1 MKLKGFKIMN
11 IAIIGCG
18 RISKKHIEAIKKNNL
33 NLVAVCDIDIEK
45 AKKIGIPYYKDYK
58 EMLKKEKIDIVSILT
73 PSGMHYQNALEIME
87 YKKHLII
94 EKPMT
99 LQYFEADFLVKKAK
113 DVGIKLFTV
122 KQNRF
127 NLPIK
132 KVKENIEANK
142 LGEIFL
148 ATTRVRWA
156 RRQAYY
162 DMANWRGTWK
172 FDGGVI
178 SNQAIHHL
186 DLLLYLVGDIESVY
200 AKSINAF
207 AKIEAEDTAV
217 ATIKFKN
224 GALGTFEA
232 TTATRPKDIEGSIS
246 LLGDKGMVEIGGFAA
261 NKILKWEIDENIDIE
276 KYTQNPENIYGFG
289 HIEFYKNIVE
299 SIKQNKKGVCEMEE
313 GIKSIKVMNAMYES
327 IERNEEIFIDDLEL
341 KKAKIGK

>member
-45 AKKIGIPYYKDYK
+45 AKKIGVSYYKDYK

-156 RRQAYY
+156 RTQAYY

>member
-1 MKLKGFKIMN
+1 MYN
-11 IAIIGCG
+11 IALIGCG

-33 NLVAVCDIDIEK
+33 NLVAVSDINLEK
-45 AKKIGIPYYKDYK
+45 AKEIGVPYYKDYK

-73 PSGMHYQNALEIME
+73 PSGIHYQNALEIME

-99 LQYFEADFLVKKAK
+99 LQYFEADCLVKKAK

-289 HIEFYKNIVE
+289 HIEFYKNVVE
-299 SIKQNKKGVCEMEE
+299 SIKHNTKGVCEMEE

>member
-1 MKLKGFKIMN
+1 MN
-11 IAIIGCG
+11 IALIGCG
-18 RISKKHIEAIKKNNL
+18 RISKKHIEAIEKNNL
-33 NLVAVCDIDIEK
+33 NLVALCDIDESKNKFNIPFYTNY
-45 AKKIGIPYYKDYK
+45 KK
-58 EMLKKEKIDIVSILT
+58 MLENENIDIVSILT
-73 PSGMHYQNALEIME
+73 PSGYHYKNALDILK

-99 LQYFEADFLVKKAK
+99 LRYFEAENLVKEAEHLG
-113 DVGIKLFTV
+113 VKLFTV

-132 KVKENIEANK
+132 KLKETINK
-142 LGEIFL
+142 GLLGDIFL

-156 RRQAYY
+156 RNQKYY
-162 DMANWRGTWK
+162 NLDSWRGTWK
-172 FDGGVI
+172 LDGGVI

-186 DLLLYLVGDIESVY
+186 DMLLYLVGDIESVY

-207 AKIEAEDTAV
+207 ANIEAEDTAI

-246 LLGDKGMVEIGGFAA
+246 ILGNKGIVEVGGFAA
-261 NKILKWEIDENIDIE
+261 NKIVKWEVDEKIDID
-276 KYTQNPENIYGFG
+276 KFSQNPENIYGFG
-289 HIEFYKNIVE
+289 HIEFYKDVID
-299 SIKQNKKGVCEMEE
+299 SIKNNKKAICEMEE

-327 IERNEEIFIDDLEL
+327 IATNKEMFLDDFKLN
-341 KKAKIGK
+341 KVRIGK

>member
-1 MKLKGFKIMN
+1 MN
-11 IAIIGCG
+11 IALIGCG
-18 RISKKHIEAIKKNNL
+18 RISKKHIEAIEKNNL
-33 NLVAVCDIDIEK
+33 NLVALCDIDETK
-45 AKKIGIPYYKDYK
+45 NNFDIPFYTDYK
-58 EMLKKEKIDIVSILT
+58 QMLEKEDIDIVSILT
-73 PSGMHYQNALEIME
+73 PSGYHYKNALDIIE

-99 LQYFEADFLVKKAK
+99 LRFDEAEALVQKAK
-113 DVGIKLFTV
+113 EENVKLFTV

-132 KVKENIEANK
+132 KLKEIIDK
-142 LGEIFL
+142 GLLGDIFL

-156 RRQAYY
+156 RGQEYY
-162 DMANWRGTWK
+162 DLDSWRGSWRL
-172 FDGGVI
+172 DGGVI

-186 DLLLYLVGDIESVY
+186 DLLLYLVGEIESVY

-207 AKIEAEDTAV
+207 ANIEAEDTVV

-246 LLGDKGMVEIGGFAA
+246 ILGNQGMVEVGGFAA
-261 NKILKWEIDENIDIE
+261 NKIIKWEVKETINIE
-276 KYTQNPENIYGFG
+276 QFSQNPENIYGFG
-289 HIEFYKNIVE
+289 HIEFYKDVVE
-299 SIKQNKKGVCEMEE
+299 SLKNNTKAICEMEE

-327 IERNEEIFIDDLEL
+327 IETNQEIFLDNFTV
-341 KKAKIGK
+341 KKARIGK

>member
-1 MKLKGFKIMN
+1 MN
-11 IAIIGCG
+11 IALIGCG
-18 RISKKHIEAIKKNNL
+18 RISKKHIEAIEKNNL
-33 NLVAVCDIDIEK
+33 NLVALCDIDESK
-45 AKKIGIPYYKDYK
+45 NKFNIPFYTDYK
-58 EMLKKEKIDIVSILT
+58 KMLENENIDIVSILT
-73 PSGMHYQNALEIME
+73 PSGYHYKNALDILK

-99 LQYFEADFLVKKAK
+99 LRYFEAENLVKEA
-113 DVGIKLFTV
+113 DHLGVKLFTV

-132 KVKENIEANK
+132 KLKETINK
-142 LGEIFL
+142 GLLGDIFL

-156 RRQAYY
+156 RNQKYY
-162 DMANWRGTWK
+162 NLDSWRGTWK
-172 FDGGVI
+172 LDGGVI

-186 DLLLYLVGDIESVY
+186 DMLLYLVGDIESVY

-207 AKIEAEDTAV
+207 AKIEAEDTAI

-246 LLGDKGMVEIGGFAA
+246 ILGNKGIVEVGGFAA
-261 NKILKWEIDENIDIE
+261 NKIVKWEVDEKIDID
-276 KYTQNPENIYGFG
+276 KFSQNPENIYGFG
-289 HIEFYKNIVE
+289 HIEFYKDVID
-299 SIKQNKKGVCEMEE
+299 SIKNNKKAICEMEE

-327 IERNEEIFIDDLEL
+327 IATNKEIFLDDFKL
-341 KKAKIGK
+341 KKARIGK

>member
-1 MKLKGFKIMN
+1 MN
-11 IAIIGCG
+11 IALIGCG
-18 RISKKHIEAIKKNNL
+18 RISKKHIEAIEKNNL
-33 NLVAVCDIDIEK
+33 NLVALCDIDESK
-45 AKKIGIPYYKDYK
+45 NKFNIPFYTDYK
-58 EMLKKEKIDIVSILT
+58 KMLENENIDIVSILT
-73 PSGMHYQNALEIME
+73 PSGYHYKNALDILK

-99 LQYFEADFLVKKAK
+99 LRYFEAENLVKEAEHLG
-113 DVGIKLFTV
+113 VKLFTV

-132 KVKENIEANK
+132 KLKETINK
-142 LGEIFL
+142 GLLGDIFL

-156 RRQAYY
+156 RNQKYY
-162 DMANWRGTWK
+162 NLDSWRGTWK
-172 FDGGVI
+172 LDGGVI

-186 DLLLYLVGDIESVY
+186 DMLLYLVGDIESVY

-207 AKIEAEDTAV
+207 ANIEAEDTAI

-246 LLGDKGMVEIGGFAA
+246 ILGNKGIVEVGGFAA
-261 NKILKWEIDENIDIE
+261 NKIVKWEVDEKIDID
-276 KYTQNPENIYGFG
+276 KFSQNPENIYGFG
-289 HIEFYKNIVE
+289 HIEFYKDVID
-299 SIKQNKKGVCEMEE
+299 SIKNNKKAICEMEE

-327 IERNEEIFIDDLEL
+327 IATNKEIFLDDFKL
-341 KKAKIGK
+341 KKARIGK

>member
-1 MKLKGFKIMN
+1 MN
-11 IAIIGCG
+11 IALIGCG
-18 RISKKHIEAIKKNNL
+18 RISKKHIEAIEKNNL
-33 NLVAVCDIDIEK
+33 NLVALCDIDESK
-45 AKKIGIPYYKDYK
+45 NKFNIPFYTDYK
-58 EMLKKEKIDIVSILT
+58 KMLENENIDIVSILT
-73 PSGMHYQNALEIME
+73 PSGYHYQNALDILK

-99 LQYFEADFLVKKAK
+99 LRYDEAENVVKEAEKLG
-113 DVGIKLFTV
+113 VKLFTV

-132 KVKENIEANK
+132 KLKETINK
-142 LGEIFL
+142 GLLGDIFL

-156 RRQAYY
+156 RNQKYY
-162 DMANWRGTWK
+162 NLDSWRGTWK
-172 FDGGVI
+172 LDGGVI

-186 DLLLYLVGDIESVY
+186 DMLLYLVGDIESVY

-207 AKIEAEDTAV
+207 AKIEAEDTAI

-246 LLGDKGMVEIGGFAA
+246 ILGNKGIVEVGGFAA
-261 NKILKWEIDENIDIE
+261 NKIVKWEVDEKIDID
-276 KYTQNPENIYGFG
+276 KFSQNPENIYGFG
-289 HIEFYKNIVE
+289 HIEFYKDVID
-299 SIKQNKKGVCEMEE
+299 SIKNNKKAICEMEE

-327 IERNEEIFIDDLEL
+327 IATNKEVFLDDLEL
-341 KKAKIGK
+341 KKARIGK

>member
-45 AKKIGIPYYKDYK
+45 AKKIGVPYYKDYK